1 MSRQIQDYNQ
11 LLKLV
16 ALCKLMSLIIYLNVE
31 KREEYLSL
39 FIIYEVYYLSLLDSA
54 FIVGT

>member
-1 MSRQIQDYNQ
+1 
-11 LLKLV
+11 
-16 ALCKLMSLIIYLNVE
+16 MSLIIYLNVE

-39 FIIYEVYYLSLLDSA
+39 FILYEVYYLSLLDLA